1 MNTIK
6 KFTLATSIVFASA
19 AAIADPSNGHY
30 VSQSNSTTISTKVTQ
45 NKQAS
50 FLLGLDKL
58 HLLESST
65 AKDLKKELN
74 VFGYQVVASSL
85 HLKDGS
91 YVTVQKR
98 MNSVGDSEYVSAVN
112 VIYHYQE
119 RARNNH

>member
-85 HLKDGS
+85 HLKDGG
-91 YVTVQKR
+91 YVTVKER
-98 MNSVGDSEYVSAVN
+98 MNSQGDSEYVSTVN
-112 VIYHYQE
+112 VTYRYQE
-119 RARNNH
+119 KARNNH